1 MINETS
7 APMATIPAVQPLRH
21 PITQS
26 VPNSPQA
33 QRAVFW
39 SGIFLTTL
47 LLAQVAGRLL
57 DPKHNGE
64 TPLLIVQLVSVAFG
78 YWAYFYIRSFW
89 NTKSDDLE
97 STPLLEIPLSNAD
110 PNLSNKAMLKVAC
123 WLLLIPTL
131 VATFVGLLRQSQN
144 LPLPMLAMLP
154 FLSIYFWWLQPT
166 RLRIL
171 PTGLVWQLPTATI
184 YFPWHLI
191 ESADF
196 APGVTLDFLR
206 WTAPTRWVKSFLF
219 ETKLSKLSDPDRERL
234 QQLLAQHVPVK
245 PE

>member
-1 MINETS
+1 MT
-7 APMATIPAVQPLRH
+7 ALMATIPAIQPLRH

-47 LLAQVAGRLL
+47 LFVSVVGRLL
-57 DPKHNGE
+57 DSEQKQK
-64 TPLLIVQLVSVAFG
+64 TTSLFLQLFSAVLLFPT
-78 YWAYFYIRSFW
+78 YFWLRNSW
-89 NTKSDDLE
+89 NTRINDLE
-97 STPLLEIPLSNAD
+97 SQPLMEIPLSSSD
-110 PNLSNKAMLKVAC
+110 PNLSNKAMLKVAS

-154 FLSIYFWWLQPT
+154 FLSIFFWWLQPA
-166 RLRIL
+166 RLRVL
-171 PTGLVWQLPTATI
+171 STGLVWQSPTTTI
-184 YFPWHLI
+184 YYPWHLI
-191 ESADF
+191 ESVEF
-196 APGVTLDFLR
+196 TPGVTLDFLR
-206 WTAPTRWVKSFLF
+206 WTAPTRWAKSFLY
-219 ETKLSKLSDPDRERL
+219 ETKLSKLTDPDRERL
-234 QQLLAQHVPVK
+234 QQILAQFVPVK

>member
-1 MINETS
+1 MT
-7 APMATIPAVQPLRH
+7 ALMATIPAIQPLRH

-47 LLAQVAGRLL
+47 LFVSVVGRLL
-57 DPKHNGE
+57 DSEQKQK
-64 TPLLIVQLVSVAFG
+64 TTSLFLQLFSAVLLFPT
-78 YWAYFYIRSFW
+78 YFWLRNSW
-89 NTKSDDLE
+89 NTRINDLE
-97 STPLLEIPLSNAD
+97 SQPLMEIPLSSSD
-110 PNLSNKAMLKVAC
+110 PNLSNKAMLKVAS

-154 FLSIYFWWLQPT
+154 FLSIFFWWLQPA
-166 RLRIL
+166 RLRV
-171 PTGLVWQLPTATI
+171 PSTGLVWQSPTTTI
-184 YFPWHLI
+184 YYPWHLI
-191 ESADF
+191 ESVEF
-196 APGVTLDFLR
+196 TPGVTLDFLR
-206 WTAPTRWVKSFLF
+206 WTAPTRWAKSFLY
-219 ETKLSKLSDPDRERL
+219 ETKLSKLTDPDRERL
-234 QQLLAQHVPVK
+234 QQILAQFVPVK